1 MLSARALAEKSA
13 DMPRRISLWPIGPAP
28 AFSGW
33 ASSTRS
39 AAVSKRASVKHTFRT
54 EAGFQV
60 ALRLPPL
67 ARDGRDMENAG
78 PTVGRYLTRAARIL
92 ALRASITAASETRS
106 NRRRMC
112 IGSFNELRYQL
123 RRVLSPNVGH

>member
-28 AFSGW
+28 AFSGR
-33 ASSTRS
+33 ASTTSS
-39 AAVSKRASVKHTFRT
+39 AAMSKRASVKHTFRT

-67 ARDGRDMENAG
+67 ARDERDVENGA

-92 ALRASITAASETRS
+92 ASITAASETRS

-123 RRVLSPNVGH
+123 RRVLSPLS